1 MRGAGFH
8 NLLLAGID
16 ARFGTRLIRNALDTM
31 MRQLAHGRSPEASKQ
46 ENRGDAKADF
56 EKAEAHV
63 AT

>member
-1 MRGAGFH
+1 
-8 NLLLAGID
+8 
-16 ARFGTRLIRNALDTM
+16 M

-46 ENRGDAKADF
+46 ESRGDAKEDF